1 MTNNKTKIANPILGS
16 IKQYSE
22 YRPFDEQVAEIP
34 STSKTHSNEECP
46 SDNSANPLE
55 SVGSASV
62 DSATKRACKT
72 YTIDSLFGL
81 PRAII
86 LVVYQN
92 CKLTGSNMTKEIT
105 MDHLVKMIGSSKSC
119 IKTTISRL
127 KAKKLIA
134 TEDYKTGRGGWAIYR
149 LSENLY
155 RDIAKME
162 SSRRIRVAK
171 KA

>member
-1 MTNNKTKIANPILGS
+1 MTNNKNKIANPILGS
-16 IKQYSE
+16 IKQTSE
-22 YRPFDEQVAEIP
+22 YRSFNEQVAEMP
-34 STSKTHSNEECP
+34 STSKTYENEEYLSGYSTNHP
-46 SDNSANPLE
+46 E
-55 SVGSASV
+55 SVESTSV
-62 DSATKRACKT
+62 NSATKRACKT

-162 SSRRIRVAK
+162 ASRHIRFAK
-171 KA
+171 KV